1 MCFLRSKLLWTTSE
15 IRFILFFCF
24 ACEFLLVLIRLYFDK
39 SLWQSCCCT
48 HSERERKQKKKCW
61 KYFRETYVQCVCVRN
76 SCKVLTAPLT
86 HSFPSLFAYLC
97 EPIWKYSPLSQN
109 TTCKHPIVMLAG
121 VSASDLEALL
131 EFVYRGEVSVDHSQL
146 PSLLQAAQCLN
157 IQGLAPQTVTH
168 KDDTAYTSIQIHP
181 GLVHQDVKTHI
192 LEVGGN
198 MVNRAWRLTNSL
210 FTDVCQL
217 VCLLGRRID
226 HAAAATGPNSSP
238 DRRRNS
244 PGTNERW
251 SHQGSHQPILTAT

>member
-1 MCFLRSKLLWTTSE
+1 MRKLSFIFLVVSSTVVVRSSCKRLTFARSLTLSVWW
-15 IRFILFFCF
+15 IFMQNLPFILTFH
-24 ACEFLLVLIRLYFDK
+24 
-39 SLWQSCCCT
+39 SL
-48 HSERERKQKKKCW
+48 
-61 KYFRETYVQCVCVRN
+61 
-76 SCKVLTAPLT
+76 
-86 HSFPSLFAYLC
+86 
-97 EPIWKYSPLSQN
+97 LSQN

-198 MVNRAWRLTNSL
+198 MV
-210 FTDVCQL
+210 
-217 VCLLGRRID
+217 I
-226 HAAAATGPNSSP
+226 
-238 DRRRNS
+238 RNLHS
-244 PGTNERW
+244 
-251 SHQGSHQPILTAT
+251 